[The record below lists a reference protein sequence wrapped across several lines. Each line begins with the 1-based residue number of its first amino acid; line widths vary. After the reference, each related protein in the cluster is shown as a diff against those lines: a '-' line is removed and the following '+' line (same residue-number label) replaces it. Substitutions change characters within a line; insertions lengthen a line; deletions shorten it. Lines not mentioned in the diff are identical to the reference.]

1 MKMTVPYQFMYT
13 LLMQLA
19 ASGIVLVFGLVA
31 FWYFTN
37 ISVAKEILSGI
48 FMLVN
53 FAILYVTSKKFALLD
68 NKPYTPLKP
77 SIVKGALF
85 GCLIAAVNII
95 FVIIYRLIWISF
107 GTETGLSGV
116 FPMLVNAMFYYWTYP
131 YNGIMNMSE
140 GVVTAYSVAAMV
152 AVPVLATLI
161 GYIAG
166 MKKFELSEKLD
177 EFMYEKE

>member
-1 MKMTVPYQFMYT
+1 MKMTVPYQFMYM
-13 LLMQLA
+13 LLIQAA
-19 ASGIVLVFGLVA
+19 ASGIVLVFGFVA

-53 FAILYVTSKKFALLD
+53 FAMLYVASKKFALLD

-77 SIVKGALF
+77 SLVKGALF
-85 GCLIAAVNII
+85 GCFIAVVNMV
-95 FVIIYRLIWISF
+95 FLAAFKLVWAKF
-107 GTETGLSGV
+107 GVENGLSGV
-116 FPMLVNAMFYYWTYP
+116 FPMIINALFYCWTYP

-140 GVVTAYSVAAMV
+140 GAVTAYSVAAMIILPV
-152 AVPVLATLI
+152 AATLI